1 MALSWQPSRYEA
13 ETPMAP
19 SGITVLRNERRCLA
33 SKESSEEVSKTTSGE
48 EQSWNKLGV
57 TVCNA
62 PETRQTALYI

>member
-13 ETPMAP
+13 ETPMA
-19 SGITVLRNERRCLA
+19 
-33 SKESSEEVSKTTSGE
+33 SKQSSEEVSKTTSGE
-48 EQSWNKLGV
+48 GQSWNNLGV